1 MSLRAQINVNYHQ
14 REAGMQDYSIT
25 KSTRRCALSGRAL
38 EPNENYFSVIV
49 PNGDD
54 VVRVDIA
61 ASHWT
66 GPGDGAIG
74 WWRSKM
80 PAAAAKKMR
89 PAPNGVLL
97 DTLSDLLQRP
107 GKDALAYLLALLL
120 VRRRV
125 LQEEQNFLGDE
136 PPQAPAGV
144 GQDIRPMPSET
155 WKLVCPA
162 DGRHWHVVVVEPAT
176 EEAEKLQAELKGLL
190 FTDE

>member
-1 MSLRAQINVNYHQ
+1 
-14 REAGMQDYSIT
+14 MQDYSIT
-25 KSTRRCALSGRAL
+25 KCTRRCAQSGRTL
-38 EPNENYFSVIV
+38 EPNESYFSVIV

-54 VVRVDIA
+54 VARVDIA

-107 GKDALAYLLALLL
+107 GKEALAYLLALLL

-125 LQEEQNFLGDE
+125 LQEEQILLDDE
-136 PPQAPAGV
+136 PPQAPAALS
-144 GQDIRPMPSET
+144 QDIHPSTAEP

-162 DGRHWHVVVVEPAT
+162 DGRHWHVAVVEPTGA
-176 EEAEKLQAELKGLL
+176 EAEKLQAELKGLL

>member
-1 MSLRAQINVNYHQ
+1 M
-14 REAGMQDYSIT
+14 
-25 KSTRRCALSGRAL
+25 
-38 EPNENYFSVIV
+38 

-125 LQEEQNFLGDE
+125 LQEEQNLLGDE
-136 PPQAPAGV
+136 PPQPPLVWVKTSVRCHQKLGNLSARPTV
-144 GQDIRPMPSET
+144 GIGMLLSSNR
-155 WKLVCPA
+155 LL
-162 DGRHWHVVVVEPAT
+162 
-176 EEAEKLQAELKGLL
+176 AEKLQAELKGLL

>member
-1 MSLRAQINVNYHQ
+1 M
-14 REAGMQDYSIT
+14 AGMQDYSIT
-25 KSTRRCALSGRAL
+25 KCTRRCALSGRAL
-38 EPNENYFSVIV
+38 EPNESYFSVIV
-49 PNGDD
+49 PDGDD
-54 VVRVDIA
+54 VCRVDIA
-61 ASHWT
+61 EGHWT
-66 GPGDGAIG
+66 GPSEGAIG

-107 GKDALAYLLALLL
+107 GKEALAYLLALLL

-125 LQEEQNFLGDE
+125 LQEESQSFLDDKSLNSSAVESGVQPTPEE
-136 PPQAPAGV
+136 P
-144 GQDIRPMPSET
+144 

-162 DGRHWHVVVVEPAT
+162 DGRHWHVIVVDPAPQEVER
-176 EEAEKLQAELKGLL
+176 LQAELKELL